1 MSSKTKRKISSVSKP
16 VTDPATDPA
25 TEETRFE
32 RSIFKNAKIDPSAPY
47 ENHEL
52 DEALREHMKQY
63 KTGGKKRK
71 TAKKRKTTEKRK
83 RR

>member
-16 VTDPATDPA
+16 VTDPAT
-25 TEETRFE
+25 EETRFE
-32 RSIFKNAKIDPSAPY
+32 RSIFDNAGIDPSAPY

-52 DEALREHMKQY
+52 DEALREHMKRY
-63 KTGGKKRK
+63 KKGGKKRK
-71 TAKKRKTTEKRK
+71 TAKRRKTTEKRK

>member
-1 MSSKTKRKISSVSKP
+1 MSKP
-16 VTDPATDPA
+16 VTDPA

-32 RSIFKNAKIDPSAPY
+32 RSIFENAEIDPSAPY

-52 DEALREHMKQY
+52 DEALREHMKRY
-63 KTGGKKRK
+63 KKGGKKRK
-71 TAKKRKTTEKRK
+71 TAKRRKTTEKRK

>member
-1 MSSKTKRKISSVSKP
+1 MSKPATDPVIDP
-16 VTDPATDPA
+16 VTDPV

-32 RSIFKNAKIDPSAPY
+32 RSIFDNAGINPSAPY
-47 ENHEL
+47 KNHEL

-63 KTGGKKRK
+63 KKGGKKRK

>member
-1 MSSKTKRKISSVSKP
+1 MSKS
-16 VTDPATDPA
+16 ATDPV

-32 RSIFKNAKIDPSAPY
+32 RSIFENAEIDPSAPY

-52 DEALREHMKQY
+52 DEALRERMKRY
-63 KTGGKKRK
+63 KKGGKKRK
-71 TAKKRKTTEKRK
+71 TAKKRKPTEKRK